1 MAARRHRQNGYSGIV
16 DDLEREREAQGMKSK
31 QLHVG
36 FLAHKQWHGWD
47 ARKHSEAIRESGG
60 VT

>member
-1 MAARRHRQNGYSGIV
+1 
-16 DDLEREREAQGMKSK
+16 MKSK